1 MLLQVMSERRY
12 VATHVVVNYELLWCC
27 CTVSSSNV
35 QSMEASL
42 SPPWQKRKS
51 TARVLR
57 VASQVVVVVFQTA
70 QKRITT
76 QTSLGSSHKL
86 LWNQSSQTVQANS
99 SSFVAS
105 ASNLTKKKKTNQLR
119 VQNDNGF
126 SWNFINL
133 LQVGLSSVFTHTRVR
148 RIWSITKR
156 RSCSMDLP

>member
-1 MLLQVMSERRY
+1 MLLQVMSEWRY

-27 CTVSSSNV
+27 CTVSSSNI

-51 TARVLR
+51 TARALR

-70 QKRITT
+70 QKQITT

-86 LWNQSSQTVQANS
+86 LWNQSSQTAQANS

-105 ASNLTKKKKTNQLR
+105 ASNLMKKKKTNQLGYKMTMGL
-119 VQNDNGF
+119 VEI
-126 SWNFINL
+126 FITL
-133 LQVGLSSVFTHTRVR
+133 LQVGLSSAFTHKRVR
-148 RIWSITKR
+148 RIWSITKK